1 MINVYLDCE
10 TTGLNP
16 YCSEVIEAFFYIDE
30 SNSFHLKCKPLEWS
44 DEAAIIHKI
53 PYSVAMSY
61 PEKKD
66 AFRGLLNWLPKDFR
80 FLSWVNKNTMLG
92 HINFDLAI
100 IVNELNL
107 LGCKNY
113 YLENEYNMKPAIS
126 VLDLAKKAAFNR
138 LFTPIFGKDAYRL
151 GITDRIE
158 SKTSNRQ
165 SFSQG
170 SVYYALFGELPPNAH
185 DAKDD
190 VLNLVKIRTELL
202 RLSNETTNYFI

>member
-44 DEAAIIHKI
+44 DEAAMIHKI

-66 AFRGLLNWLPKDFR
+66 AFRELLNWLPKDFR

-113 YLENEYNMKPAIS
+113 YLENEYKMKPAIS
-126 VLDLAKKAAFNR
+126 VLDLARKSALNK
-138 LFTPIFGKDAYRL
+138 LFTPMLGKDSYNL
-151 GITDRIE
+151 GITNRVE

-165 SFSQG
+165 SFSQS

-185 DAKDD
+185 DCVDD
-190 VLNLVKIRTELL
+190 VLAMVKIYKKLL
-202 RLSNETTNYFI
+202 SFKNENQFLI

>member
-1 MINVYLDCE
+1 MISIALDCE

-16 YCSEVIEAFFYIDE
+16 MVDEVIEAFFYIDK
-30 SNSFHLKCKPLEWS
+30 SNSFHLKCRPLNWS
-44 DEAAIIHKI
+44 YEAEDVHKI
-53 PYSVAMSY
+53 SYQTAMNY

-66 AFRGLLNWLPKDFR
+66 AFRELLKWLPKDFR
-80 FLSWVNKNTMLG
+80 FLTWVNKNTMLG

-113 YLENEYNMKPAIS
+113 YLENEYKMKPAIS
-126 VLDLAKKAAFNR
+126 VLELAKNAANNR
-138 LFTPIFGKDAYRL
+138 LFTPILGKDAYKL
-151 GITDRIE
+151 GITNRIE

-170 SVYYALFGELPPNAH
+170 SVYYALFGELPNNSH

-190 VLNLVKIRTELL
+190 VFNMVKIYNKLL
-202 RLSNETTNYFI
+202 NFKNENQLLI